1 MQLSGKAIWALKPKE
16 KPYKATAGR
25 RANGYSSQG
34 ARARFPEP
42 PINLAAGD
50 AMPEWQLHQGG

>member
-1 MQLSGKAIWALKPKE
+1 MQLSRQGDWALKPKE

-25 RANGYSSQG
+25 RANGYCSQG

-42 PINLAAGD
+42 PINPAAGD
-50 AMPEWQLHQGG
+50 AMPEWQFHQGG